1 MRRLP
6 AILIVAVLTGAF
18 GVYFITQKSKPADA
32 AWYNASWGYRKQ
44 ITVDKNK
51 VAGGSDLTNFPM
63 LFSVTDPDLK
73 YTSFGG
79 KVGTTGGTDILF
91 TSSDG
96 STKLSHEIE
105 KYASSTGETIIWVKI
120 PTLSASSD
128 TVLYVYFGNSG
139 ASDQQDTA
147 NVWTG
152 QTYRGVYHLAN
163 TTDSKNGRNLT
174 TDGTQTASGKIDG
187 AYSFNGT
194 SQEAYGGNYDADN
207 DANLTMSIW
216 VTPLNHWES
225 TEGDSRI
232 FDLISGGDTNGCE
245 IAYDSSVDA
254 TLEFKCTLPSV
265 GMAGATY
272 TANFPANVPMYIV
285 ATFDDT
291 NDLQK
296 LYVNGVNVGT
306 NGTYSQSI
314 LYNTGVTMYADI
326 AARITGLDKFSDMI
340 ADEARIVGGVLTAGW
355 IQTEYNNQSDPGSFY
370 AYGALGV
377 QTVSNLPAASAT
389 AGADWYNASWT
400 YRRQIT
406 IDHTK
411 VATSSSLSNFPVLF
425 SVTDSEFKYT
435 SYGGKVGTTG
445 GTDILF
451 TSSDG
456 TTKLSHQI
464 DKYASSTGE
473 TVAWVKIPTLSAV
486 TDTVLYMYYGNSG
499 AADQQDTANVWD
511 SNYKLVWHL
520 ADGVTLAAPD
530 STSNANNGTVSSAT
544 ATTGKIGGGGN
555 FSGSSQEITRA
566 NTASIGVGAGDS
578 TVSAWF
584 YVNAYASA
592 AAVYD
597 KGASGSRDYSF
608 FISSATG
615 GHIAYGNSGG
625 SGWTGTSFTSGT
637 WHYLTIVQTGGVA
650 TVYLDGIQNFTKAV
664 IVAANTSATL
674 SLGGNPST
682 GGSYWNGKLDEFRVS
697 GAVRGSDWIQTEYN
711 NQSDPGSFYALGATQ
726 TQSRSVAGV
735 EVDDA
740 ASTGGAWY
748 NASWTY
754 RRQITV
760 DHTKVATSSSLSN
773 FPMLFSVTDS
783 ELKYT
788 SFGGRVG
795 KTDGTD
801 ILFTSSDGTTK
812 LSHEIEKYSSSTGET
827 IIWINV
833 TTLSGTSDTVLYM
846 YYGNSGAADQQ
857 SATSTWD
864 SFYKAVYHLAN
875 GTTLSL
881 NDSTTNAY
889 HLTNNSTVYPAT
901 GYIDGGASATST
913 AAFAKRST
921 MSALA
926 YNSADIITI
935 EAWVKRISTTSYRP
949 IISLVKAGS
958 SSKRN
963 LEFDFN
969 GGGVGESV
977 SNSIAFHYRESGDVS
992 WASYYHNVADTDVS
1006 TYHHYVFT
1014 YTFASSTTAKLYVDG
1029 KLVGGLWA
1037 NTGNAG
1043 PVTDVDTLVLF
1054 NTQDVASEMLSGYG
1068 DEIRLSK
1075 GIARGSDWVSTEYNN
1090 QSDPASF
1097 YSFGAT
1103 QTSSKSGAGGTG
1115 SAPAV
1120 KVRGQVKVR

>member
-6 AILIVAVLTGAF
+6 AILIVAVLAGAF

-51 VAGGSDLTNFPM
+51 VAGGSDLSNFPM
-63 LFSVTDPDLK
+63 LFSVTDNDLK

-79 KVGTTGGTDILF
+79 KVGKTDGTDILF

-96 STKLSHEIE
+96 STKLSHEVE

-120 PTLSASSD
+120 PTLSASTD

-139 ASDQQDTA
+139 AADQQDTA

-174 TDGTQTASGKIDG
+174 TDGTQTSSGKIDG

-194 SQEAYGGNYDADN
+194 SQEAYGGNYDSDN
-207 DANLTMSIW
+207 DADLTMSIW
-216 VTPLNHWES
+216 FTPLNDWES
-225 TEGDSRI
+225 TEGASRI
-232 FDLISGGDTNGCE
+232 FDLISGGDSNGCE
-245 IAYDSSVDA
+245 ISYDTTVDGA
-254 TLEFKCTLPSV
+254 LEFKCTLPSV
-265 GMAGATY
+265 GTVGATY
-272 TANFPANVPMYIV
+272 TANFPANVPVYVV

-291 NDLQK
+291 NNLQK
-296 LYVNGVNVGT
+296 LYVNGMNVGT
-306 NGTYSQSI
+306 NGTFTQSI

-326 AARITGLDKFSDMI
+326 AARITGLDQFSDMK
-340 ADEARIVGGVLTAGW
+340 ADEARIVGGVLTPGW

-370 AYGALGV
+370 AYGYLGV
-377 QTVSNLPAASAT
+377 QTVTSLPAASAA
-389 AGADWYNASWT
+389 AGAAWYNASWA
-400 YRRQIT
+400 YRRPIV

-411 VATSSSLSNFPVLF
+411 VATSSAFSNFPVLI
-425 SVTDSEFKYT
+425 SATDNEFKYT
-435 SYGGKVGTTG
+435 SFGGKVGKTD

-473 TVAWVKIPTLSAV
+473 TIAWVKVTSLSGV

-499 AADQQDTANVWD
+499 AADQQDTSNVWD
-511 SNYKLVWHL
+511 SNYKLIWHL
-520 ADGVTLAAPD
+520 ADGVNLAAPD
-530 STSNANNGTVSSAT
+530 STSNANDGTVSSAT

-578 TVSAWF
+578 TISAWF

-597 KGASGSRDYSF
+597 KGASGTRDYAF
-608 FISSATG
+608 FVTSASS

-625 SGWTGTSFTSGT
+625 SGWTGTGFSAGS
-637 WHYLTIVQTGGVA
+637 WHYLTVVQTGGVA
-650 TVYLDGIQNFTKAV
+650 TVYLDGMANFTKAV
-664 IVAANTSATL
+664 IVAANTAASL

-682 GGSYWNGKLDEFRVS
+682 GGSYWNGKLDEFRIS
-697 GAVRGSDWIQTEYN
+697 NAVRSDGWIQTEYY
-711 NQSDPGSFYALGATQ
+711 NQSDPASFYALGATQ
-726 TQSRSVAGV
+726 VQTRSGAGV
-735 EVDDA
+735 KAGA
-740 ASTGGAWY
+740 ATSTGAAWY

-754 RRQITV
+754 RRPITV
-760 DHTKVATSSSLSN
+760 DRTKVATSSSLSN

-801 ILFTSSDGTTK
+801 MLFTDSSGTK
-812 LSHEIEKYSSSTGET
+812 LNHEIEKYSSSTGET
-827 IIWINV
+827 LVWVNV
-833 TTLSGTSDTVLYM
+833 PTLSGTSDTVLYL

-857 SATSTWD
+857 NATSTWD
-864 SFYKAVYHLAN
+864 SYYKAVYHLAN

-889 HLTNNSTVYPAT
+889 NLTNNSTVYPAA

-913 AAFAKRST
+913 SAFAKRSA
-921 MSALA
+921 MGALA

-935 EAWVKRISTTSYRP
+935 EAWIKRIGTTSYRP

-977 SNSIAFHYRESGDVS
+977 SNSISFHYRESGDVS
-992 WASYYHNVADTDVS
+992 WAAYYHNVADTDI
-1006 TYHHYVFT
+1006 TAYHHYVFT

-1029 KLVGGLWA
+1029 VQVTGAWA
-1037 NTGNAG
+1037 NTGNAA

-1075 GIARGSDWVSTEYNN
+1075 GMARGPDWVATEYNN
-1090 QSDPASF
+1090 QSNPATF

-1115 SAPAV
+1115 TAPAI
-1120 KVRGQVKVR
+1120 KVRGQVKIR